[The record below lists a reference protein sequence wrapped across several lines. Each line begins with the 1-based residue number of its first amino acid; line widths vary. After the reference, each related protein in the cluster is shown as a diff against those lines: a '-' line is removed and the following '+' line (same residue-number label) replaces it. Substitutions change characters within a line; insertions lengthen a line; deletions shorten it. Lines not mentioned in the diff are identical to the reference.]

1 MKVQRAGVV
10 PEENRC
16 QTGFACTNGFA
27 MESRGCAAV
36 ARETFQFIFGASG
49 FSSSTNSTNSTFHGA
64 VPAFSRATVTGNSY
78 LAYMEHREHGSF
90 LVTAETR
97 PRVRPSKKEQFRHLR
112 GPKGLRV
119 IHSAGRR
126 GDRHGWRAEQA
137 SGMRPSRLQQRQPQR
152 Q

>member
-10 PEENRC
+10 PE
-16 QTGFACTNGFA
+16 QTGAKRDSRAQTGFA

-36 ARETFQFIFGASG
+36 ARETFQFIFGASS

-64 VPAFSRATVTGNSY
+64 VPAFSRATVTGSSY

-97 PRVRPSKKEQFRHLR
+97 PRVRPSKKEQFRHIR

-119 IHSAGRR
+119 IHSEGRR

-137 SGMRPSRLQQRQPQR
+137 SGMRPSRLRQRQPQR